1 MDRSTTRPFSVE
13 EQRFSDRRA
22 LVSVRGAVNLFSAP
36 TLKRVLVTAIDNGA
50 HEVVL
55 DLTDTAFL
63 DSTGLGA
70 LLAAHRRLANREGRL
85 VIVGAQ
91 ANVLRV
97 LEVTGLDSI
106 FQFASSREA
115 ALADVAPAPSGP
127 SGESASA

>member
-1 MDRSTTRPFSVE
+1 MDRFASTPFSVE
-13 EQRFSDRRA
+13 EQRLTDGRA
-22 LVSVRGAVNLFSAP
+22 LVCVRGAVDLFAAP
-36 TLKRVLVTAIDNGA
+36 TLKRALATSIDNGA

-55 DLTDTAFL
+55 DLSETAFL

-70 LLAAHRRLANREGRL
+70 LLTAHRRLGGRDGRL

-106 FQFASSREA
+106 FHFAPSREA
-115 ALADVAPAPSGP
+115 ALDGASRGP
-127 SGESASA
+127 GRH